1 MQLPTHD
8 FGFRSL
14 PQAIS
19 VKRAVLARRRA
30 VQCID
35 CNDERDASFPRTSPR
50 PPLSPRSLPRSAF
63 HHVPLT
69 SGPKLAASWPYK
81 RHPSTTNKIKITLT
95 KHTKVGK
102 RECVC
107 ECVWTRPVCVGSV
120 GKGLCVVSCG
130 TSESFQR
137 TSRTAILNQDTVV
150 MSTSGVRHFAPRCG
164 CGRRAVGC
172 VSCVCW
178 AFFNPPLALK

>member
-150 MSTSGVRHFAPRCG
+150 MSTSDVRHFAPRCVVVDAALS
-164 CGRRAVGC
+164 AVCLVC
-172 VSCVCW
+172 VGHFSTH
-178 AFFNPPLALK
+178 L